1 MNHRSRTNDILGYLN
16 PSTMRVFFLYVGQ
29 GEATFALVP
38 DGVGGHR
45 SMLID
50 CNRAPSLGGVDL
62 VAFLD
67 DVLGRD
73 DPRANGQPFLDVF
86 VNTHPHN
93 DHLGG
98 IDKIRDS
105 VFVNEVWHSG
115 HKPSREHDGPYQDLR
130 KLIKQVTKRGG
141 KEETLLGSRTPTSWG
156 AAEIQVLSPAEY
168 IVDEIEDEEPGA
180 RDRRIHDQCAVLRLS
195 YGSLWAQARILI
207 TGDSDKTAWQRITPY
222 HGRPDENRVASEVLS
237 ASHHGSYTFF
247 KDRQDD
253 PEPYTEH
260 LDAIAPTH
268 VIISAPD
275 QDDSKHGHPDDE
287 AVEHYE
293 AKVGR
298 HNVHHMG
305 SRAWTFVV
313 DVRADG
319 GYHLFSDR
327 GQLAKAFPL
336 EDAKNDSGPGNGG
349 GGTASTFEVIS
360 RVEKSRPMGAG

>member
-1 MNHRSRTNDILGYLN
+1 MNHRSRTSDIIGRLD
-16 PSTMRVFFLYVGQ
+16 PFTMRVFFLYVGQ

-38 DGVGGHR
+38 DGNGGHR

-50 CNRAPSLGGVDL
+50 CNRAPSLGGIDL

-67 DVLGRD
+67 DVLGHD

-86 VNTHPHN
+86 INTHPHN
-93 DHLGG
+93 DHLCG
-98 IDKIRDS
+98 IDRIRDS

-115 HKPSREHDGPYQDLR
+115 HKPSREHDGPYQNLR
-130 KLIKQVTKRGG
+130 ALIKQVTRRGG
-141 KEETLLGSRTPTSWG
+141 KAETLFGSRTPIPWG

-168 IVDEIEDEEPGA
+168 IVDEIADEKPEA

-195 YGSLWAQARILI
+195 YGTPWVQARILI
-207 TGDSDKTAWQRITPY
+207 TGDSDKTAWQRITSY
-222 HGRPDENRVASEVLS
+222 YGQPDENRIASHILS

-275 QDDSKHGHPDDE
+275 QGDSKHGHPDDE
-287 AVEHYE
+287 AVERYE
-293 AKVGR
+293 AKVGKQ
-298 HNVHHMG
+298 NIHHMG
-305 SRAWTFVV
+305 SRARTFVV
-313 DVRADG
+313 DVSADG
-319 GYHLFSDR
+319 NYRLFSDR
-327 GQLAKAFPL
+327 NQLAKEFPL
-336 EDAKNDSGPGNGG
+336 DDATSNDSGTGSGG
-349 GGTASTFEVIS
+349 SASSFEIIS
-360 RVEKSRPMGAG
+360 RVEKSRPMGSI